1 MQKRAPL
8 VRSADGKNY
17 LLPFIL
23 ITSLFFLW
31 AFAHSLLDILNKH
44 FRDLLE
50 ISRAKSA
57 LVQFAVYFG
66 YFVMALP
73 AGMFMKKFGYK
84 KGIVFG
90 LLLYALGAF
99 LFFPATFFSREFIYY
114 PFLFALFIIA
124 CGLAFL
130 ETAANPYSANLG
142 PKESSEQRLNLS
154 QSFNGLGWIVG
165 PLIGSMLIF
174 TGKTSGGNEFASLSV
189 PYIWIG
195 AIVLFVA
202 VLFLLTPLPDIT
214 KDKSTLTD
222 DSEAPVKLKKQRH
235 FKQAVIAQFFYVAA
249 QTGINSFFIIYAVDI
264 FKELH
269 TNGGPGAGL
278 VAKLLDMVRN
288 STDASCL
295 ADIECTFNKLSG
307 FVLGI
312 VGMGLFWLGRVAGS
326 MLMSWFKPN
335 KLLSLFAAVNVILMV
350 IVISGLGIYSVFAMC
365 LCYFF
370 MSIMFPTIFALG
382 IKNLGPATQK
392 ASSYIV
398 MAIVGGAVC
407 PMLMGWIADNA
418 GMNIGFIVP
427 LLCFAVVMF
436 YGWKGYKIR
445 EN

>member
-1 MQKRAPL
+1 
-8 VRSADGKNY
+8 
-17 LLPFIL
+17 
-23 ITSLFFLW
+23 
-31 AFAHSLLDILNKH
+31 
-44 FRDLLE
+44 
-50 ISRAKSA
+50 
-57 LVQFAVYFG
+57 
-66 YFVMALP
+66 
-73 AGMFMKKFGYK
+73 
-84 KGIVFG
+84 
-90 LLLYALGAF
+90 
-99 LFFPATFFSREFIYY
+99 
-114 PFLFALFIIA
+114 
-124 CGLAFL
+124 
-130 ETAANPYSANLG
+130 
-142 PKESSEQRLNLS
+142 
-154 QSFNGLGWIVG
+154 
-165 PLIGSMLIF
+165 
-174 TGKTSGGNEFASLSV
+174 V